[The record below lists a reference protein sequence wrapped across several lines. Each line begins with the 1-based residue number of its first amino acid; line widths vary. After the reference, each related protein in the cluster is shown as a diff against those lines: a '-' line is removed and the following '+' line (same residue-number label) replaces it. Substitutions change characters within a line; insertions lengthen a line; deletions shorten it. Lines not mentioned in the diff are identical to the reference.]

1 MYAEAWLA
9 GGGAAVDLEL
19 TPKEQEFRD
28 ELRVW
33 LDEHLVGEFAE
44 HRGIGGPASDEGWDI
59 RVRWDKELSAAGWL
73 GLTWPRELGGRGL
86 TPREEAIFVIE
97 HSRANAPYLATEQG
111 LTLLGPTLLAF
122 GTEAQKRRFIPP
134 ILAVDELWGQGFSE
148 PGAGSDLASVA
159 TRAERD
165 GDTWVING
173 QKIWTSAG
181 DRAQWLYVLCRTAPD
196 PALRHRGLTMFIV
209 DARQP
214 GVEIR
219 PITNMAGRG
228 EFSEM
233 FFADAR
239 TPGDLMLGELNG
251 GWRVAMGTLSFE
263 RGLTLLSH
271 QIRYEREIG
280 AAIEL
285 ARDRGLT
292 GDPVTRQR
300 LASAW
305 AAVQVMRFMNLRSLT
320 ALFKA
325 EEPGSFP
332 SITKVFASRHHQ
344 RLTELHAE
352 LAGPWLEVVGEGY
365 ELKPVQSAF
374 LGSRAETIYGGT
386 AEIQHNIIAERVLG
400 LPR

>member
-1 MYAEAWLA
+1 
-9 GGGAAVDLEL
+9 VDLEL

-28 ELRVW
+28 ELRGW

-59 RVRWDKELSAAGWL
+59 RVRWDKELSSGGWL

-86 TPREEAIFVIE
+86 SLREEAIFVIE

-122 GTEAQKRRFIPP
+122 GTEAQKSRFIPP
-134 ILAVDELWGQGFSE
+134 ILAVDEFWGQGFSE
-148 PGAGSDLASVA
+148 PGAGSDLASVS

-165 GDTWVING
+165 GDSWVING
-173 QKIWTSAG
+173 QKIWTSTG
-181 DRAQWLYVLCRTAPD
+181 DRAHWLYVLCRTAPD

-233 FFADAR
+233 FFTDAR

-285 ARDRGLT
+285 ARDRGLAA
-292 GDPVTRQR
+292 DPVIRQR
-300 LASAW
+300 LAGAW
-305 AAVQVMRFMNLRSLT
+305 AAVQVMRFMNLRALT
-320 ALFKA
+320 TLFRA
-325 EEPGSFP
+325 EEPSSFP

-365 ELKPVQSAF
+365 ELRPAQSAF

>member
-1 MYAEAWLA
+1 
-9 GGGAAVDLEL
+9 VDLEL
-19 TPKEQEFRD
+19 TAQERAFRD
-28 ELRVW
+28 ELRGW
-33 LDEHLVGEFAE
+33 LDERLAGEFAE
-44 HRGIGGPASDEGWDI
+44 HRGIGGPASDEGWEI
-59 RVRWDKELSAAGWL
+59 RVRWDKELSSAGWL

-86 TPREEAIFVIE
+86 TAREEAIFVIE

-148 PGAGSDLASVA
+148 PGAGSDLASVT
-159 TRAERD
+159 TRAERVRA
-165 GDTWVING
+165 GGEGAKEGEAGGGWVING
-173 QKIWTSAG
+173 QKIWTSTG

-214 GVEIR
+214 GVEVR
-219 PITNMAGRG
+219 PITNLAGRG
-228 EFSEM
+228 EFCEV
-233 FFADAR
+233 FFTDAR
-239 TPGDLMLGELNG
+239 TSDDLMLGELNG

-271 QIRYEREIG
+271 QIRYEREIR
-280 AAIEL
+280 AAIDL
-285 ARDRGLT
+285 ARARGKT
-292 GDPVTRQR
+292 ADPVTRQR
-300 LASAW
+300 LAQAW

-320 ALFKA
+320 TLFKA

-332 SITKVFASRHHQ
+332 SITKLFASRQHQ
-344 RLTELHAE
+344 RLAELHAE
-352 LAGPWLEVVGEGY
+352 LAGPWLEVVGEDYG
-365 ELKPVQSAF
+365 LRPVQSVF
-374 LGSRAETIYGGT
+374 LNSRAETIYGGT
-386 AEIQHNIIAERVLG
+386 AEVQHNIIAERVLG

>member
-1 MYAEAWLA
+1 M
-9 GGGAAVDLEL
+9 DLEL
-19 TPKEQEFRD
+19 TAQERAFRD
-28 ELRVW
+28 ELRGW
-33 LDEHLVGEFAE
+33 LDEHLAGEFAE

-59 RVRWDKELSAAGWL
+59 RVRWDKELSSGGWL

-97 HSRANAPYLATEQG
+97 HARANAPYLATEQG

-122 GTEAQKRRFIPP
+122 GTQAQKRRFIPP

-165 GDTWVING
+165 GDGWVING
-173 QKIWTSAG
+173 QKIWTSIG

-214 GVEIR
+214 GVEVR
-219 PITNMAGRG
+219 PIMNMAGRR
-228 EFSEM
+228 EFCEV
-233 FFADAR
+233 FFTQAR
-239 TPGDLMLGELNG
+239 TSDDLMLGELNG

-263 RGLTLLSH
+263 RGLTLLAH
-271 QIRYEREIG
+271 QVSYEREIR

-285 ARDRGLT
+285 ARDRGKIT
-292 GDPVTRQR
+292 DPVTRQR
-300 LASAW
+300 LAAAW
-305 AAVQVMRFMNLRSLT
+305 AAIQVMRFMNLRSLT
-320 ALFKA
+320 TLFKA
-325 EEPGSFP
+325 AEPDSFP

-344 RLTELHAE
+344 RLAELHAE

-365 ELKPVQSAF
+365 ELGPVQSAL

>member
-1 MYAEAWLA
+1 M
-9 GGGAAVDLEL
+9 DLEL

-28 ELRVW
+28 ELRAW

-59 RVRWDKELSAAGWL
+59 RVRWDKELSAGGWL

-122 GTEAQKRRFIPP
+122 GTEAQKARFIPP

-233 FFADAR
+233 FFAEAR

-320 ALFKA
+320 TLFKA

>member
-1 MYAEAWLA
+1 
-9 GGGAAVDLEL
+9 VDLEL
-19 TPKEQEFRD
+19 TPEERAFRD
-28 ELRVW
+28 GLREW
-33 LDEHLVGEFAE
+33 LGEHLVGEFAE

-59 RVRWDKELSAAGWL
+59 RVRWDKELSSGGWL
-73 GLTWPRELGGRGL
+73 GLSWPRELGGRGL
-86 TPREEAIFVIE
+86 SLREEAIFVIE
-97 HSRANAPYLATEQG
+97 HTRANAPYLATEQG

-122 GTEAQKRRFIPP
+122 GTEAQKQRFIPP

-148 PGAGSDLASVA
+148 PGAGSDLASVT
-159 TRAERD
+159 TRAEHD
-165 GDTWVING
+165 GGQWVING
-173 QKIWTSAG
+173 QKIWTSMG
-181 DRAQWLYVLCRTAPD
+181 DRAQWLYVLCRTAAD

-228 EFSEM
+228 EFCEV
-233 FFADAR
+233 FFTDAR
-239 TPGDLMLGELNG
+239 TSDDLMLGELNG
-251 GWRVAMGTLSFE
+251 GWRVAMGTLSVE

-271 QIRYEREIG
+271 QLSYEREIG
-280 AAIEL
+280 TAIEL
-285 ARDRGLT
+285 ARARGKT
-292 GDPVTRQR
+292 ADPVTRQR
-300 LASAW
+300 LAGAW

-320 ALFKA
+320 ALFRA

-332 SITKVFASRHHQ
+332 SITKVFASRQHQ

-352 LAGPWLEVVGEGY
+352 LAGPWLEIVGEGY